1 MITSRMKR
9 RMIRKSSSESPT
21 VWVGKEG
28 STAQILNE
36 VSRQLEQHEV
46 VKGKILQ
53 SALKD
58 EGAKELAARI
68 AKETE
73 SALVEVRGHT
83 FILYRRK
90 KKAKPTEM
98 TSKPALSKR

>member
-1 MITSRMKR
+1 MITSKMKR
-9 RMIRKSSSESPT
+9 RLKREFSSERPT

-28 STAQILNE
+28 STAQIVSE
-36 VSRQLEQHEV
+36 ISRQLEQHEV

-53 SALKD
+53 TALKD
-58 EGAKELAARI
+58 EATKEVAARI

-73 SALVEVRGHT
+73 STLVEVRGHT

-90 KKAKPTEM
+90 KKAQLAENPAKP
-98 TSKPALSKR
+98 SQPKR